1 MSIRLN
7 EDEAWSVIEG
17 SHTGIITTLRAD
29 GSPVT
34 LPMWFVVIDRNVCF
48 FTFAPTKK
56 VARIARDP
64 RASFLV
70 ESGEKWAEL
79 RAVHL
84 SGHLEP
90 ITDEPAIARIDAA
103 MDEKYLAFRT
113 EREAMPAATQQRYE
127 ASKRFYRLVP
137 EHRML
142 TWDNARLRIKEGS

>member
-1 MSIRLN
+1 MSVRLN

-34 LPMWFVVIDRNVCF
+34 LPMWFVVIDRAVCF

-56 VARIARDP
+56 VARIAHDP

-90 ITDEPAIARIDAA
+90 VTDEATIARIDTA

-142 TWDNARLRIKEGS
+142 TWDNARLRLKEPS